1 MAAMLGGFLYGYN
14 SGAVSPAMV
23 YMPKDDSMKPMG
35 DLWQEV
41 VTAIT
46 PGIKIIK

>member
-14 SGAVSPAMV
+14 SGAVSPAMI
-23 YMPKDDSMKPMG
+23 YMPKDDSMKPM
-35 DLWQEV
+35 DNIWIEL

-46 PGIKIIK
+46 PGMIFIK